1 MGLAAR
7 PTAERPGG
15 FIFFSL
21 VELAIVGHVDKLAT
35 KEKKKHEDRL
45 EERERRRSR
54 ADLMQQLRIESGSP
68 VKNSVDRP
76 SIDVSPTHSHQVT
89 RMMSPTDFRLNT
101 AGIGQDTALKRRSLS
116 VTPALATNSSLVHT
130 LGVSP
135 TRRRSRLGRNRYRD
149 AVSRQNMLKWRQLE
163 WTGEKVDKLCQ
174 FIFPLSFLT
183 FNFVYWVYYT
193 NESNKQMKRLMLVNS
208 NLTGFGP
215 PEL

>member
-1 MGLAAR
+1 MQ
-7 PTAERPGG
+7 G

-68 VKNSVDRP
+68 VKMDRP
-76 SIDVSPTHSHQVT
+76 SVDLSPTNSNSQHQHVT
-89 RMMSPTDFRLNT
+89 RMMSPTDFRLSP
-101 AGIGQDTALKRRSLS
+101 AGISQDTALKRRSLS
-116 VTPALATNSSLVHT
+116 VTPTLATNSSLVHT

-149 AVSRQNMLKWRQLE
+149 AVSRQNMLRWRQLE

-183 FNFVYWVYYT
+183 FNFIYWVYYT
-193 NESNKQMKRLMLVNS
+193 NESNKQMTRLMFADS

-215 PEL
+215 PEQP